1 MSLRDKLDARM
12 DKLQSMMESN
22 THLTDPLSVHEHIG
36 TITFAWT
43 VLSEEDRDYVQGC
56 QYAIEEQTEWKL
68 S

>member
-1 MSLRDKLDARM
+1 MSLREKLDARM

-22 THLTDPLSVHEHIG
+22 THLTDPNGVHEHIG
-36 TITFAWT
+36 TITFGWA